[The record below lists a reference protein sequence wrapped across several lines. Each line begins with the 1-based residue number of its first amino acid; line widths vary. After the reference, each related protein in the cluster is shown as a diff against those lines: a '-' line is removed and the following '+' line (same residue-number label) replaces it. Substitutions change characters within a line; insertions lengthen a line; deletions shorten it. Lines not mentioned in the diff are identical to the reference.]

1 MGLGR
6 RVQAGDAMN
15 WLYRLNRRL
24 PFGFLPIA
32 RITIGRESATLRK
45 DGWVIISDGKST
57 DALPINFCAPSIIE
71 AFNAEFA

>member
-1 MGLGR
+1 MKLFY
-6 RVQAGDAMN
+6 
-15 WLYRLNRRL
+15 LINRKL

-32 RITIGRESATLRK
+32 RINLGRETATLRK

-57 DALPINFCAPSIIE
+57 DALPINFCSTAIIE

>member
-1 MGLGR
+1 MK
-6 RVQAGDAMN
+6 V
-15 WLYRLNRRL
+15 LYWINRKL

-32 RITIGRESATLRK
+32 RVNIGRETATLRK

-57 DALPINFCAPSIIE
+57 DALPINFCAPAVIE

>member
-1 MGLGR
+1 MRLIY
-6 RVQAGDAMN
+6 
-15 WLYRLNRRL
+15 WLNRRL